1 MRPRSPSEVLE
12 LLEGSLDA
20 AALAAAIELG
30 LFWLLDEAPRDAP
43 AIAVELGI
51 PPRRCALW
59 LRCVERSG
67 LIEPTAAGYVP
78 TSRARA
84 TVLATWSQPTWAFL
98 AGEAMERQ
106 AALNDFT
113 RRLLDL
119 VPAPDEATYVTKMAT
134 DRDRARRFTR
144 MLGEIHRPLAE
155 DLAATLDLAGVRRV
169 LDLGGGS
176 GVVAMALARRSPA
189 LEVDV
194 IDIPTVCEAGRAI
207 VAEAGLEGRVR
218 HVALDLARDPLPAGA
233 DLALECDVGL
243 YELGFFRRV
252 REALRPGGRFVVVG
266 DLPRAGDP
274 APHLAWATVAS
285 LRDPDYAPTTRERV
299 VGLLEAAGFTVAAP
313 RALARRPAG
322 DPLPER
328 LTIVEATR

>member
-1 MRPRSPSEVLE
+1 MGPRSASEVLD

-20 AALAAAIELG
+20 AALAAAMELG

-43 AIAVELGI
+43 AIARELGI

-67 LIEPTAAGYVP
+67 LVEPTPAGYAP

-113 RRLLDL
+113 RRLLDP
-119 VPAPDEATYVTKMAT
+119 VPAPDETSYVTRMAA
-134 DRDRARRFTR
+134 DPDRARRFTR
-144 MLGEIHRPLAE
+144 MLWEIHRPLAE
-155 DLAATLDLAGVRRV
+155 DLAAALDLAGVRRV

-194 IDIPTVCEAGRAI
+194 VDIPTVCEAGRAI
-207 VAEAGLEGRVR
+207 VAEEGLGERVR

-233 DLALECDVGL
+233 DLAVECDVGL
-243 YELGFFRRV
+243 YDLDLFRRV
-252 REALRPGGRFVVVG
+252 GEALRPGGRFVIVG
-266 DLPRAGDP
+266 DLPRAGQP
-274 APHLAWATVAS
+274 AFHLAWTTVAL
-285 LRDPDYAPTTRERV
+285 LRDPGYAPTTREQV
-299 VGLLEAAGFTVAAP
+299 VGLLEAAGFAVAAP
-313 RALARRPAG
+313 RTLARRRGG
-322 DPLPER
+322 DPLPEE
-328 LTIVEATR
+328 LTLLEAAR